1 MMNSKCD
8 KMRQR
13 IDEITRELDTIN
25 NLEKKFPKGE
35 LLCAK
40 NGKHYKKYLKNQEG
54 TFYLPNGK
62 KELAELSLI
71 HI

>member
-13 IDEITRELDTIN
+13 IDEITRGLDTIN

-40 NGKHYKKYLKNQEG
+40 NV
-54 TFYLPNGK
+54 
-62 KELAELSLI
+62 S
-71 HI
+71 

>member
-13 IDEITRELDTIN
+13 IDEITRGLDTIN

-35 LLCAK
+35 LL
-40 NGKHYKKYLKNQEG
+40 YLKNQ
-54 TFYLPNGK
+54 
-62 KELAELSLI
+62 KELFIFQMVKRSLRRSW
-71 HI
+71 H